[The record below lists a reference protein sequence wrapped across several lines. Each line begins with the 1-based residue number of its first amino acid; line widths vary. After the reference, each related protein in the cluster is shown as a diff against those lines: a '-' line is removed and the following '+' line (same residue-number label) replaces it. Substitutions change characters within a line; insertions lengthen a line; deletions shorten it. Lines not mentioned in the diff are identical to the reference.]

1 MTFLSRTQG
10 GGPGKN
16 PWKVC
21 CIFPK
26 RPKNHHPPYIFQF
39 HGFFPWFFWHPPLLC
54 SIYSWYAWYTPP
66 RRQTDI
72 LMQIRN
78 DIDVFSCGFCGGSSG
93 CSVNF
98 KKTTHHTFIPTSN
111 CKMYKKF
118 SLKSAMTSTTNTPC
132 TNRPVK
138 CDCCSVVY
146 WSYALEKHY
155 KEKHPESECTEIV
168 SEKEKDTMMK
178 CIWNHSS
185 EFVCYVIL

>member
-1 MTFLSRTQG
+1 MLYFSKTPKKSPPTIYFPISWIFSMIFLTPTPFMLHLFLICLIPPHPKTHGYSHANTNTHTHIQSSFCKKNVKIDKMRQHVG
-10 GGPGKN
+10 GH
-16 PWKVC
+16 
-21 CIFPK
+21 I
-26 RPKNHHPPYIFQF
+26 
-39 HGFFPWFFWHPPLLC
+39 
-54 SIYSWYAWYTPP
+54 
-66 RRQTDI
+66 
-72 LMQIRN
+72 IRN

-178 CIWNHSS
+178 CI
-185 EFVCYVIL
+185 

>member
-1 MTFLSRTQG
+1 MLYFSKTPKKSPPTIYFPISWIFSMIFLT
-10 GGPGKN
+10 PT
-16 PWKVC
+16 PFMLHLFLIC
-21 CIFPK
+21 LIPPHPK
-26 RPKNHHPPYIFQF
+26 T
-39 HGFFPWFFWHPPLLC
+39 HG
-54 SIYSWYAWYTPP
+54 YSHANTN
-66 RRQTDI
+66 THTHI
-72 LMQIRN
+72 TGN
-78 DIDVFSCGFCGGSSG
+78 NIDVFSCGFCGGSSG

-178 CIWNHSS
+178 CI
-185 EFVCYVIL
+185 